1 MVSVNQDRNFA
12 KPADS
17 VQPSRILRVSCIIYA
32 LTELKMIK
40 SIFKHLLVF
49 AGLTL
54 AISSLNG
61 CGANSGANNANSNGN
76 ANANLA
82 SSNSNGNTNA
92 YSSVAGIDYPPLASA
107 LTDADFDLIDGSK
120 FKVADNKGKVLLL
133 NIWGI
138 WCGPCRA
145 EMPELVRLQDQYRDQ
160 GLEIVGINIGADD
173 QGTIESVDKI
183 KKFAD
188 DMKLNYTLARALSP
202 ASTKAYYG
210 VTKGDAVPQNILVD
224 RQGRLRGVFIGYGPS
239 VSTKLQDTLGKVMS
253 EQN

>member
-1 MVSVNQDRNFA
+1 
-12 KPADS
+12 
-17 VQPSRILRVSCIIYA
+17 
-32 LTELKMIK
+32 MIK

-61 CGANSGANNANSNGN
+61 CNTGSPAAGNNSN
-76 ANANLA
+76 ANANGA
-82 SSNSNGNTNA
+82 ISNSNANA
-92 YSSVAGIDYPPLASA
+92 YSSVASVDYPPLASA
-107 LTDADFDLIDGSK
+107 LTDAEFDQIDGSK
-120 FKVADNKGKVLLL
+120 FKVGDNKGKVLLL

-145 EMPELVRLQDQYRDQ
+145 EMPELVRLQDQYREQ
-160 GLEIVGINIGADD
+160 GLEIVGINIGAD
-173 QGTIESVDKI
+173 QEGTVESVDKI

-188 DMKLNYTLARALSP
+188 DMKLNYTLARATSP
-202 ASTKAYYG
+202 AAIKAYYG

-224 RQGRLRGVFIGYGPS
+224 RQGRLRGVFIGYGQS
-239 VSTKLQDTLGKVMS
+239 VATKLEETIAKVMR